1 MNPVFRDHQLCKQ
14 DSPLGSYLDSYA
26 SEMRREGYPRQT
38 VESQTCLIADF
49 GRWLT
54 KRQITAQGVRVELF
68 PLYLRERARRRRPT
82 GSESRALRRL
92 LNLLVREGVVPEP
105 ATPAATPADRLAT
118 EFRSYLQQERA
129 LASTT
134 QSY

>member
-54 KRQITAQGVRVELF
+54 KRQITARGVRVELF
-68 PLYLRERARRRRPT
+68 PLYLLERAGRRRPT
-82 GSESRALRRL
+82 DPSHALCC
-92 LNLLVREGVVPEP
+92 GC
-105 ATPAATPADRLAT
+105 
-118 EFRSYLQQERA
+118 
-129 LASTT
+129 
-134 QSY
+134 